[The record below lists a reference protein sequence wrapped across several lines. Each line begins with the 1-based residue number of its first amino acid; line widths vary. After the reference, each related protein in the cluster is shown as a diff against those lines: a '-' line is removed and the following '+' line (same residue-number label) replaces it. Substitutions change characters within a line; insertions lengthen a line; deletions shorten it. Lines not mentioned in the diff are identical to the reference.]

1 MVWGTDPRIQ
11 CSMLFNDVPDDKL
24 YRVQIHNDTNTI
36 EVVCI
41 GIDRVD
47 SDTYGMYASADDLP
61 KWLQERL
68 AILMVT
74 SWSPPTVGVDGIGK
88 RIDKDTFWVVHP

>member
-1 MVWGTDPRIQ
+1 
-11 CSMLFNDVPDDKL
+11 MLLGNTPDDKL
-24 YRVQIHNDTNTI
+24 YRVCLDNHINTI

-47 SDTYGMYASADDLP
+47 SGTYGVYASADDLP

-74 SWSPPTVGVDGIGK
+74 SWKPPTVGIDGIGK
-88 RIDKDTFWVVHP
+88 RIDKNTFWVVHP